1 MYFILNYLNKKKKK
15 VILITMKILKE
26 RLYLMIKLKNVDMM
40 INMIYANQRIWPV

>member
-1 MYFILNYLNKKKKK
+1 MIMYFILNYLNKKKKK

-40 INMIYANQRIWPV
+40 INMIYANQRI